1 MEDHLSKDGNP
12 ILSKEMRVESGADE
26 GAEGVENLLL
36 VTLTPEETFDWE
48 GKYIYQVSVRDAGGN
63 VDVPSQG
70 VLYVYKNIDE
80 GFIGG

>member
-1 MEDHLSKDGNP
+1 MEDHLNRDGDP
-12 ILSKEMRVESGADE
+12 ILSKEMRIEKGTDE
-26 GAEGVENLLL
+26 DTENLLL
-36 VTLTPEETFDWE
+36 VTLEPEETESWE
-48 GKYIYQVSVRDAGGN
+48 GKYIYQVTVRDGAGN